1 VRIVAGDAVSEFVE
15 IGFADEDGAGIFQ
28 RCDNRGV
35 LKRKKIAKKA
45 RAASG
50 EKARGVEVV
59 LQRDGYAVKR
69 AEVAAG
75 FTAGLGAK
83 GGFGGGRVFQGHF
96 GIERE
101 IGVEARIQAGDAFEK
116 KSCEFDGRK
125 FPAAIE
131 FSNFRNREKARPAS
145 RLINRSV
152 PDGGD
157 FRSCRGWRG

>member
-1 VRIVAGDAVSEFVE
+1 MRIVAGDAVSEFVE

-45 RAASG
+45 GAASG
-50 EKARGVEVV
+50 AKARGVEVV

-83 GGFGGGRVFQGHF
+83 GGFRGFRVLQRNFR
-96 GIERE
+96 IKRE
-101 IGVEARIQAGDAFEK
+101 IRIQAGVQAADTIQK
-116 KSCEFDGRK
+116 KLGELDGRK
-125 FPAAIE
+125 FAA
-131 FSNFRNREKARPAS
+131 R
-145 RLINRSV
+145 
-152 PDGGD
+152 
-157 FRSCRGWRG
+157 